1 MPPMWRQACP
11 PIPSLPNPRAAIL
24 NFVKGVWGKWLIICI
39 QKRYSRMAR
48 VSEVTMFIILL
59 PQKNNK
65 VKKNF
70 DSKMSEK
77 CLFRPLNPSPNVRVN
92 CENTAYPIPSHACPN
107 IIMTTYRDIPFL
119 LKWWESASVYRK
131 HVHTGRP
138 HARIK
143 KFNVISF

>member
-70 DSKMSEK
+70 DSNMSE
-77 CLFRPLNPSPNVRVN
+77 NV
-92 CENTAYPIPSHACPN
+92 CSG
-107 IIMTTYRDIPFL
+107 L
-119 LKWWESASVYRK
+119 
-131 HVHTGRP
+131 
-138 HARIK
+138 
-143 KFNVISF
+143 